1 MFSVVVFIVGM
12 IFGGSFGVIATVLAV
27 AAKDRDEWI
36 FYKEDQ
42 EQNEYIYIY
51 VYKVTK
57 KTEKNTH
64 ACEL

>member
-36 FYKEDQ
+36 IYKEDQ
-42 EQNEYIYIY
+42 EQNE
-51 VYKVTK
+51 
-57 KTEKNTH
+57 
-64 ACEL
+64 